1 MSTPFI
7 LFNNFLRGH
16 LFFVT
21 SGGFIRYWAPLYK
34 SEGTAQVSVHTIKYL
49 ELYVREHQNIDDS
62 FLFYDNMVRI

>member
-34 SEGTAQVSVHTIKYL
+34 SEGTAQVSFGAVRQRTPKY
-49 ELYVREHQNIDDS
+49 
-62 FLFYDNMVRI
+62 